1 MQCTNNTWRLENLRR
16 PAMTEVRM
24 LYPLS
29 QDYARPR
36 TPITAGLCGALVFAL
51 AVLLISAGLA
61 VPAEA
66 QLYAGSVTG
75 VVGDQSGAL
84 IAEADVTLV
93 DAEKG
98 FTFTAKTDDKG
109 RYLFRSVPPGTYNLS
124 VKATGFKDQAR
135 SGIKVDVTQNIGAD
149 FTMSVLGTKET
160 VTVSTAA
167 PVLGTEDAVTG
178 QVVDRKIINDLPLNG
193 RDVWNLAFL
202 APGVTDVDAACMG
215 CSANNF
221 ISNGSRNATADIL
234 MDGVTTTN
242 YEQNSGIRV
251 DTYTPSVDAVEEFKV
266 QETNFSAE
274 YGFSGATIINML
286 TKSGTNSYH
295 GSGYEFLRHYKTDAN
310 YWFNNQQGLPLPA
323 LRHNIFGGTIGGPI
337 FKNKTFFFFDYEGR
351 RYTDQAGPYFYGVPS
366 DAERGGDFSEVCGYA
381 GGTFDQ
387 NGICSTPNG
396 QLWDPYSGYYDS
408 AVAGARRLAPIP
420 KNNLAT
426 YESTVDANHPGN
438 VVLANNADGAP
449 YRLPTGVGNLIDPVA
464 QKLMKYFPEP
474 NVNVGNANYNP
485 YINRVDSGAAKYSGN
500 QWDLKIDHR
509 FNHKNMLSG
518 KYSQQ
523 T

>member
-84 IAEADVTLV
+84 I
-93 DAEKG
+93 
-98 FTFTAKTDDKG
+98 
-109 RYLFRSVPPGTYNLS
+109 
-124 VKATGFKDQAR
+124 
-135 SGIKVDVTQNIGAD
+135 GIKVDVTQNIGAD

-178 QVVDRKIINDLPLNG
+178 QVVDRKFINDLPLNG

-202 APGVTDVDAACMG
+202 APGVTEVDAACMG

-266 QETNFSAE
+266 QESNFSSE
-274 YGFSGATIINML
+274 YGFS
-286 TKSGTNSYH
+286 
-295 GSGYEFLRHYKTDAN
+295 
-310 YWFNNQQGLPLPA
+310 
-323 LRHNIFGGTIGGPI
+323 
-337 FKNKTFFFFDYEGR
+337 
-351 RYTDQAGPYFYGVPS
+351 
-366 DAERGGDFSEVCGYA
+366 
-381 GGTFDQ
+381 
-387 NGICSTPNG
+387 
-396 QLWDPYSGYYDS
+396 
-408 AVAGARRLAPIP
+408 
-420 KNNLAT
+420 
-426 YESTVDANHPGN
+426 
-438 VVLANNADGAP
+438 
-449 YRLPTGVGNLIDPVA
+449 
-464 QKLMKYFPEP
+464 
-474 NVNVGNANYNP
+474 
-485 YINRVDSGAAKYSGN
+485 
-500 QWDLKIDHR
+500 
-509 FNHKNMLSG
+509 
-518 KYSQQ
+518 
-523 T
+523 